1 MPVFTYKA
9 KKNPKKIVAG
19 EIEADDI
26 NSAVSRLKRE
36 GLFPIFID
44 KKGGKVFHRA
54 SLLIFKNIGS
64 QDINIFIRQLSIL
77 IHSGL
82 PLAKALNS
90 LSRQTNN
97 KYLKSIIEDVESQI
111 RKGESFHKALS
122 KHSKIFSPFFI
133 NIVRAGEAG
142 GILDET
148 LNRLAE
154 LRDREQDLT
163 SQLRSALAYPILLI
177 VISLAT
183 IFVLLTFVIPK
194 FVEMF
199 EELGQILPLPTRIL
213 LSVSNFFSNFWPVLL
228 IAIIAIIVTFKQY
241 ASTEKG
247 VLLIDKVKLRL
258 PLLGGVLKQIE
269 ISRFTGTLGT
279 LLKNGI
285 PILEALE
292 VTSKTISNK
301 IFAKEAQRLLKGIE
315 KGKKI
320 SGLMKEDKIFP
331 PSVID
336 LVAVGEESAGL
347 EQILIDISGSFDK
360 ESQIRIKTFISVL
373 EPILILIL
381 GAIVALIVISML
393 LPIFEIDVLL
403 K

>member
-301 IFAKEAQRLLKGIE
+301 IFAKEAQHLLKGIE

>member
-9 KKNPKKIVAG
+9 KKNPKKIITG
-19 EIEADDI
+19 EIEAEDI
-26 NSAVSRLKRE
+26 NSAISRLKKER
-36 GLFPIFID
+36 LFPIFID

-54 SLLIFKNIGS
+54 SPLIFKSIGS
-64 QDINIFIRQLSIL
+64 RDIGIFIRQLSSL

-97 KYLKSIIEDVESQI
+97 KHLKSIIEDVESQI
-111 RKGESFHKALS
+111 RKGESFHRALS

-163 SQLRSALAYPILLI
+163 SQLRSALAYPVLLI
-177 VISLAT
+177 AMSLAT
-183 IFVLLTFVIPK
+183 IFVLLTFIIPK

-213 LSVSNFFSNFWPVLL
+213 LSVSNFFSNFWPAVL
-228 IAIIAIIVTFKQY
+228 IVIIAIIVTFKQY
-241 ASTEKG
+241 ASAENSA
-247 VLLIDKVKLRL
+247 LLIDKVKLRL

-269 ISRFTGTLGT
+269 ISRFTGTFGT

-301 IFAKEAQRLLKGIE
+301 IFAKEAQHLLKGIE

-320 SGLMKEDKIFP
+320 SGLMKENKIFP
-331 PSVID
+331 PSVTD

-347 EQILIDISGSFDK
+347 EQILIDISESFDK